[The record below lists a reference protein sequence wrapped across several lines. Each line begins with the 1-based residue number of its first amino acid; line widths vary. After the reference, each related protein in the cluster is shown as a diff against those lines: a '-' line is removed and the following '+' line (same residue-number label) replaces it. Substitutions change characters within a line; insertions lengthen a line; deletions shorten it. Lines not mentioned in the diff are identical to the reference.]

1 PQRTLRHDSPPYAR
15 PAGLRD
21 KVAAMVEDAVP
32 LADVDAEA
40 VRLLERAAEA
50 KVLVRLLGGTAVGM
64 PRHGPWPPALE
75 RRYGDIDVVVKKG
88 QDRALKHLLEDLGY
102 VPNRNFNN
110 LHGDRRLLFYD
121 ERNER
126 QVDVFIGTFR
136 MCHTL
141 ELNDRLELHPQTLA
155 PADLLLTKLQVVKIN
170 TKDIIDAQ
178 ALLLGHEVERGPGDL
193 IDLGRLL
200 QVTSRDWG
208 WYTTFMDNL
217 ARLMPSKV
225 PSPSGGGQGG
235 GASPLPPDAAALVG
249 RRFAKIQVALV
260 DAPKSLSW
268 KARAAVGRRM
278 AWYEL
283 PEEIGGGW
291 LPRLLR
297 HRYPRVRPVLSE

>member
-1 PQRTLRHDSPPYAR
+1 
-15 PAGLRD
+15 
-21 KVAAMVEDAVP
+21 MVQDAVP
-32 LADVDAEA
+32 LADVQSEA
-40 VRLLERAAEA
+40 VRLLERAREA
-50 KVLVRLLGGTAVGM
+50 NVLVRLLGGTAVGM
-64 PRHGPWPPALE
+64 HRHGPWPPALE
-75 RRYGDIDVVVKKG
+75 RRYGDIDLVVKKG
-88 QDRALKHLLEDLGY
+88 QDRGLRHLLEELGY
-102 VPNRNFNN
+102 VPNRGFNN

-141 ELNDRLELHPQTLA
+141 ELDDRLGLHPQTLT

-178 ALLLGHEVERGPGDL
+178 ALLLAHEVERGPGDL
-193 IDLGRLL
+193 IDLGRLV

-217 ARLMPSKV
+217 ARLMPSIVPSPSGGGQPREV

-235 GASPLPPDAAALVG
+235 GAMPLPPDAAALVG

-283 PEEIGGGW
+283 PEEIGGG
-291 LPRLLR
+291 
-297 HRYPRVRPVLSE
+297 